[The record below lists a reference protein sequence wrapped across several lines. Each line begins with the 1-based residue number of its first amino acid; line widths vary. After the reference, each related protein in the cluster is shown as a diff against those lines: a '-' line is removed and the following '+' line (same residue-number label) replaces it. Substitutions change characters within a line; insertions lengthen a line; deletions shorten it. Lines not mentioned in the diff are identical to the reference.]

1 MPVHEPL
8 GLVLLQQVVEAGKAL
23 VGPVIAIVQA
33 GRRGMG
39 QQQVDAARPVGL
51 EPEPP
56 HPAAHFLLRVLEGLL
71 TVVADAAAQPHDAQP
86 FPDIHLIVHTDAAA
100 RLALCAVAAI
110 VVAVDIQNG
119 GRCKICYIFEVFF
132 WQIPAGEDQIDPG
145 QAFPGA
151 IVPQRLG
158 GGIGNCKY
166 LHVRNTPFC

>member
-1 MPVHEPL
+1 
-8 GLVLLQQVVEAGKAL
+8 
-23 VGPVIAIVQA
+23 
-33 GRRGMG
+33 MG
-39 QQQVDAARPVGL
+39 QQQIDASHLMSPARELVRT
-51 EPEPP
+51 
-56 HPAAHFLLRVLEGLL
+56 AAHFPFRILKAVLPV
-71 TVVADAAAQPHDAQP
+71 VVADAAAQPHDAQP

-100 RLALCAVAAI
+100 RLALRAVGAI